1 MAKNVIHIYTIGDKK
16 LTLTYS
22 KVINTPTELVI
33 EEKTLDGER
42 LKVFQKINI
51 LYFEMPGKIEVS
63 KLIRPDIIQGGVNR

>member
-16 LTLTYS
+16 LTLTYN
-22 KVINTPTELVI
+22 KVINTPTELVV

-63 KLIRPDIIQGGVNR
+63 KIVKPSIIQGGVK